1 VPPDQSDPLDPAV
14 RLGLPPGTTACLFDL
29 DGVLTS
35 TAVVHKAAWKT
46 AFDAFLQLRDGD
58 GFRPFTDTDY
68 TSYVDG
74 KPRADG
80 VRDFLASRDIT
91 LPEGSPDDPPDAP
104 DAPDAPTIN
113 GLGNK
118 KNVDLLQRIKNDGVQ
133 PYEGSVRY
141 LHAAR
146 DAGLRRAVVSSSANC
161 RDVVQAAGLSGL
173 LEARVDGATAAEQ
186 GLKGKPAP
194 DTFLAGARELG
205 VEPRHAA
212 VFEDATAGAQAG
224 KAGGFGAVIGVDRVQ
239 DGTHADDLT
248 RHGATVVVRDL
259 AELLDERSRGTAA
272 TGPAA

>member
-1 VPPDQSDPLDPAV
+1 VPADQSDSPDPAV
-14 RLGLPPGTTACLFDL
+14 RLGLPPGITACLFDL

-46 AFDAFLQLRDGD
+46 AFDAFLKVRDGD
-58 GFRPFTDTDY
+58 DFQPFTDTDY
-68 TSYVDG
+68 THYVDG

-91 LPEGSPDDPPDAP
+91 LPEGSPDDPPDS
-104 DAPDAPTIN
+104 PTIN
-113 GLGNK
+113 GMGNK
-118 KNVDLLQRIKNDGVQ
+118 KNVDLLRRIRDDGVQ

-141 LHAAR
+141 LQAAR

-161 RDVVQAAGLSGL
+161 RDVVQAAGLDD
-173 LEARVDGATAAEQ
+173 RVDGSTAAAQ

-194 DTFLAGARELG
+194 DTFLAGAKQLG
-205 VEPRHAA
+205 VQPRHAA

-239 DGTHADDLT
+239 DGAHADDLV

-259 AELLDERSRGTAA
+259 AELLEERSGAGTTTT
-272 TGPAA
+272 TGPGA

>member
-1 VPPDQSDPLDPAV
+1 VPADQSDSPDPAV
-14 RLGLPPGTTACLFDL
+14 RLGLPPGITACLFDL

-46 AFDAFLQLRDGD
+46 AFDAFLKVRDGD
-58 GFRPFTDTDY
+58 EFQPFTDTDY
-68 TSYVDG
+68 THYVDG

-91 LPEGSPDDPPDAP
+91 LPEGSPDDPPDS
-104 DAPDAPTIN
+104 PTIN
-113 GLGNK
+113 GMGNK
-118 KNVDLLQRIKNDGVQ
+118 KNVDLLRRIRDDGVQ

-141 LHAAR
+141 LQAAR

-161 RDVVQAAGLSGL
+161 RDVVQAAGLDDL
-173 LEARVDGATAAEQ
+173 LEARVDGSTAAAQ

-194 DTFLAGARELG
+194 DTFLAGAKQLG
-205 VEPRHAA
+205 VQPRHAA

-239 DGTHADDLT
+239 DGAHADDLV

-259 AELLDERSRGTAA
+259 AELLEERSGAGTTTT
-272 TGPAA
+272 TGPGA